1 MTTLAER
8 YELRR
13 PLGHGGMAVVELAHD
28 LELDRVVAVKLLAE
42 NLAREDDYR
51 RRFLR
56 EAQVAARI
64 SHPNVVRVYDVGETE
79 GRPYIVME
87 FVEGEN
93 LAALLRRAGKVEPTR
108 AVELCIQ
115 ACAGLAAVHAV
126 GLVHR
131 DVKPQNLLLSGDGT
145 LKVTDFGIARLDGG
159 TRLTLTGT
167 LLGTTPYIAP
177 EQALGEEV
185 TPAADLY
192 SVGAVLYELLTG
204 TPPREITTLAEL
216 AARFDDPV
224 APVRELAPDTPV
236 ELERIVMR
244 CLARGPQYRPASAGA
259 LAAEL
264 GASVDV
270 PTQPLPEP
278 PTRVRQHAPRRT
290 QRSRRVVLLALLVVA
305 VIAAGVAAA
314 IVATSGGGKAAQPTP
329 APMPR
334 VLPVPHSS
342 DPAQEARNLAQW
354 LRANSE

>member
-42 NLAREDDYR
+42 NLACEDDYR

-64 SHPNVVRVYDVGETE
+64 SHPNVVRVYDVGETD

-93 LAALLRRAGKVEPTR
+93 LAALLRRAGAVEPTR

-131 DVKPQNLLLSGDGT
+131 DVKPQNLLLSKDGT
-145 LKVTDFGIARLDGG
+145 LKVTDFGIARLDGS

-185 TPAADLY
+185 TPSADLY
-192 SVGAVLYELLTG
+192 SLGAVLYELLTG
-204 TPPREITTLAEL
+204 APPREIETLADL

-224 APVRELAPDTPV
+224 TPVRELAPDAPV
-236 ELERIVMR
+236 EVERIVMR
-244 CLARGPQYRPASAGA
+244 CLARGPQYRPASAAA

-264 GASVDV
+264 GASVDA
-270 PTQPLPEP
+270 PTRPLPEP
-278 PTRVRQHAPRRT
+278 PTLVRESTPRRRR
-290 QRSRRVVLLALLVVA
+290 RSRRVLLVALVLIA
-305 VIAAGVAAA
+305 MIAAGVAAA
-314 IVATSGGGKAAQPTP
+314 IVVTRGGGKAAQPKP
-329 APMPR
+329 APTPR
-334 VLPVPHSS
+334 VLPVPYSS